1 MSLQDVINA
10 AEKAAAERVKAEQ
23 GDYIV
28 DGLLHCGKCKTPKQ
42 CRVEIFGEMKT
53 PFCLCKCEVEKRD
66 REEAERKQ
74 AERERRINERRRIGF
89 PESDMQKWTFANDD
103 LKNPRI
109 TQAMQKYVENY
120 PELRKT
126 GQGLLLYGE
135 VGRGK
140 TYAAAEVANALID
153 KGYSVLM
160 TNFKRIE
167 NTVCGMYEGK
177 QEYYDSL
184 NRFDLLI
191 LDDLAAERKTEY
203 MQEIVYNIIDA
214 RYRAGKPMIITT
226 NLTSAELKNPQDIMN
241 KRIFDRVLERCL
253 PIEVTGINRRHAKTA
268 ASFKEL
274 NDLLGL

>member
-1 MSLQDVINA
+1 MSLRDVINA
-10 AEKAAAERVKAEQ
+10 AEKAAAERIKAEQ

-74 AERERRINERRRIGF
+74 AERERRISERRRIGF

-109 TQAMQKYVENY
+109 TQAMQKYVENF